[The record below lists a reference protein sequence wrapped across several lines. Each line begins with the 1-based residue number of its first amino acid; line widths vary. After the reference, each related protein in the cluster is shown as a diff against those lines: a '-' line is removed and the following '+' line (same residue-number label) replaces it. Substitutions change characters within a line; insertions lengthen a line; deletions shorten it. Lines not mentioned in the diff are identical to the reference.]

1 MMQRA
6 DLMLRLIVYLITRI
20 GSDINPKQIMLG
32 GGAELKEGVQGY
44 PVCF

>member
-20 GSDINPKQIMLG
+20 GSDINPKQIMLWQRR
-32 GGAELKEGVQGY
+32 GAERRGQGY